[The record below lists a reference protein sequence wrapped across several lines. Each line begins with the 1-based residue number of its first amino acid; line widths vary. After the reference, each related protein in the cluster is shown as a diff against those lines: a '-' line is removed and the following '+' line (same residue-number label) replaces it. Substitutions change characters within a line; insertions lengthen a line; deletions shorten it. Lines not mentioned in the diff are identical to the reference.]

1 MPFLLRVEL
10 VDDERGNRV
19 EGFEIRFDS
28 QQMAYGLLTMVKK
41 NAAHAGR
48 QVAEL
53 GAPVDT
59 AKVRTRLLDRLGKRP
74 ETQGPGMPHAPA
86 ASPGAPSGSPPGE
99 APAPRRSALWLKK

>member
-1 MPFLLRVEL
+1 MPFLLRIEL

-19 EGFEIRFDS
+19 EGFEVRFDS
-28 QQMAYGLLTMVKK
+28 HQMAYGLLNMVKK

-48 QVAEL
+48 EVAEL

-59 AKVRTRLLDRLGKRP
+59 AKVRTRLLDRLGKRTEVP
-74 ETQGPGMPHAPA
+74 GPGVPAAAPPMGSSAATQGD
-86 ASPGAPSGSPPGE
+86 

>member
-19 EGFEIRFDS
+19 EGFEVRFDS
-28 QQMAYGLLTMVKK
+28 HQMAYGLLNMVKK

-48 QVAEL
+48 EVAEL

-59 AKVRTRLLDRLGKRP
+59 AKVRTRLLDRLGKRA
-74 ETQGPGMPHAPA
+74 ETPG
-86 ASPGAPSGSPPGE
+86 PGAPAGPVAQPAGSPPGE
-99 APAPRRSALWLKK
+99 APAQRRSALWLKK

>member
-19 EGFEIRFDS
+19 EGFEVRFDS
-28 QQMAYGLLTMVKK
+28 HQMAYGLLNMVKK

-48 QVAEL
+48 EVAEL

-59 AKVRTRLLDRLGKRP
+59 AKVRTRLLDRLGKRT
-74 ETQGPGMPHAPA
+74 EATG
-86 ASPGAPSGSPPGE
+86 PGAPPAQGQLPGAPGSDTPPVK
-99 APAPRRSALWLKK
+99 RSALWLKK